1 MHTSSYK
8 LFLSSLS
15 LSVLLLLNGVSSNA
29 NNIELPELGDSTSG
43 VVSPQQEYLLGQSWV
58 RMFRSQVRTISDP
71 LLYDYLEHLIY
82 RLATHSQLK
91 DRRLELVIV
100 DNTTINAFAVPG
112 GVIGVHTGM
121 FLYAKTEDQLAAVL
135 SHELAHL
142 SQRHFARGVEEA
154 QRNAL
159 PNMAALLASL
169 VIAATTG
176 GDAGI
181 AALSAVQAAS
191 IQSQLSFSRANEQE
205 ADRVGMDTML
215 SSGMNPYAV
224 ADMFEE
230 MQRAARYAGNRPP
243 EFLLTHPVTE
253 SRIADA
259 RNRAAKY
266 PRRADNNNFNYHLMQ
281 ARVKV
286 SIADTPMHAVKNFRS
301 IVARAENKGG
311 DELEAAQ
318 YGLAL
323 ALTES
328 GQHDSAAKIINELF
342 DSEPNQIA
350 YVIAKAEVLAI
361 SQQGGGAQELLKK
374 YLSLNPGNHPLTM
387 AYAEVLLQAGNI
399 TGAETVLNK
408 HVASNPRDPHLWF
421 LLAETH
427 GLAGN
432 IVGVHQARAEYF
444 ILNGILDQAQKQLKY
459 ALGLVKDDF
468 HQRALIQN
476 RIREIEIMKQRID
489 L

>member
-1 MHTSSYK
+1 MHTYSYK
-8 LFLSSLS
+8 HFLSYLS
-15 LSVLLLLNGVSSNA
+15 LLALLLINGAPSSA
-29 NNIELPELGDSTSG
+29 NEIELPELGDSTSAI
-43 VVSPQQEYLLGQSWV
+43 VSPQQEYQLGRSWL
-58 RMFRSQVRTISDP
+58 RMFRSQVKTVSDP
-71 LLYDYLEHLIY
+71 LLHDYLEHLIY
-82 RLATHSQLK
+82 QLATHSQLK
-91 DRRLELVIV
+91 DRRLELVVV
-100 DNTTINAFAVPG
+100 DNASLNAFAVPG
-112 GVIGVHTGM
+112 GVVGVHTGM
-121 FLYAKTEDQLAAVL
+121 LLYAKTEDQLAAVL

-142 SQRHFARGVEEA
+142 SQRHFARSVEEA

-224 ADMFEE
+224 GDMFEE

-259 RNRAAKY
+259 RNRAVQF
-266 PRRADNNNFNYHLMQ
+266 PRRADNNNFDYHLMQ
-281 ARVKV
+281 ARVK
-286 SIADTPMHAVKNFRS
+286 AAMAETPMHAVKNFRS
-301 IVARAENKGG
+301 EVSRGG
-311 DELEAAQ
+311 KQVNAAY
-318 YGLAL
+318 YGLAI
-323 ALTES
+323 ALIDS
-328 GQHDSAAKIINELF
+328 GQYQDANEIINDLLK
-342 DSEPNQIA
+342 DKPNKIA
-350 YVIAKAEVLAI
+350 YIIAKAEALAI
-361 SQQGGGAQELLKK
+361 GHQWEPAKTLLKK
-374 YLSLNPGNHPLTM
+374 HLSLNPGNHPLTM
-387 AYAEVLLQAGNI
+387 SYAEILLKAGNI
-399 TGAETVLNK
+399 TAAETVLNK
-408 HVASNPRDPHLWF
+408 HVASNPHDPHLWF

-444 ILNGILDQAQKQLKY
+444 ILNGILDQAQKQLHY
-459 ALGLVKDDF
+459 ALGLTKDDF
-468 HQRALIQN
+468 RLRARIQN
-476 RIREIEIMKQRID
+476 RIREIEVMKKRVD